1 MDVNNKTFYSNGKL
15 LITAEYLVLD
25 GAKALALPTKFGQ
38 NLNVKIG
45 SKQQIVWKSFDADG
59 TIWFENI
66 ILFSEIKNYSVS
78 ENQSERSVLIKI
90 LHESYLKNP
99 LLIDNFD
106 GYQITTN
113 LTFPKF
119 WGLGTSSTLINNI
132 AQWFEIDAFELL
144 KNSFGGSGYD
154 IACAQNNSPILYHL
168 QNGLPKV
175 QTTNFEPKCI
185 EHLYFVYLNQKQNSK
200 SAIAAYYKKSKNKI
214 AVIEK
219 INAITNTILL
229 ENDFENLSQQLQA
242 HENNMSEFLEIQT
255 VKNKLFSDFDG
266 VIKSLGAW
274 GGDFVLVLS
283 KENPKKYFNDKGFE
297 TILSYKE
304 IIL

>member
-1 MDVNNKTFYSNGKL
+1 LNVNNKTFYSNGKL

-25 GAKALALPTKFGQ
+25 GAKAFALPTKFGQ
-38 NLNVKIG
+38 NLIVEIG

-59 TIWFENI
+59 IIWFEDI
-66 ILFSEIKNYSVS
+66 ILFSEIKNYFVS
-78 ENQSERSVLIKI
+78 ENQSERNVLIKI
-90 LHESYLKNP
+90 LHESFLKNP
-99 LLIDNFD
+99 FIIEHFD

-154 IACAQNNSPILYHL
+154 IACAQNNSPILYQL
-168 QNGLPKV
+168 ENGFPKV
-175 QTTNFEPKCI
+175 EIVTFEPKCA
-185 EHLYFVYLNQKQNSK
+185 ENLYFVYLNQKQNSK
-200 SAIAAYYKKSKNKI
+200 SAIASYYKNSKNNNT
-214 AVIEK
+214 AIEK
-219 INAITNTILL
+219 INSITNSILL
-229 ENDFENLSQQLQA
+229 ENDFENLSQQLQV
-242 HENNMSEFLEIQT
+242 HENKMSEFLEIQT

-283 KENPKKYFNDKGFE
+283 KENPKKYFKDKGFE

-304 IIL
+304 MIL